1 MQDETELAVQFVGFM
16 QQFLKVFAELKG
28 KNFYLA
34 GESVS
39 ILCPDINRYSC
50 LL

>member
-1 MQDETELAVQFVGFM
+1 MQDETELAAQFVGFM

-34 GESVS
+34 GESVC
-39 ILCPDINRYSC
+39 ILCLDFDRYSC